1 MLGVMAM
8 RIGVGRGYYGVQ
20 MARWT
25 ARDLSLAWRSTGP
38 AGGFLQVA
46 VVSDALHPAAPQ

>member
-38 AGGFLQVA
+38 AGGF
-46 VVSDALHPAAPQ
+46 PAGSCGV